1 MDILGYLYAIAIT
14 VGGIAGYINKG
25 INRITYSLFIF
36 CEGVVQ

>member
-25 INRITYSLFIF
+25 TYPIKQLTREEFN
-36 CEGVVQ
+36 QN